1 MGLNVG
7 AQMQDHTE
15 EATIM
20 ALATADMYRRDKL
33 LIQLKNVWDDLS
45 AEERSA
51 VEVLV
56 NSIILN
62 HSNDEALFPPMTESE
77 LLQRIDRGIAD
88 ADAGNFMDS
97 EEFERELEEEF
108 GLA

>member
-1 MGLNVG
+1 
-7 AQMQDHTE
+7 
-15 EATIM
+15 M
-20 ALATADMYRRDKL
+20 AIASADMYRRDKL
-33 LIQLKNVWDDLS
+33 LIRLKNVWDDLS

-56 NSIILN
+56 NSIVLN
-62 HSNDEALFPPMTESE
+62 HSNEEVLFPLMTEAE

-88 ADAGNFMDS
+88 ADNGNYVDS

>member
-1 MGLNVG
+1 
-7 AQMQDHTE
+7 
-15 EATIM
+15 M
-20 ALATADMYRRDKL
+20 AIATADMYRRDKL
-33 LIQLKNVWDDLS
+33 LVQLKNIWDDLS

-62 HSNDEALFPPMTESE
+62 HSNEEAMFPSMTESE
-77 LLQRIDRGIAD
+77 LLQRIDRGLAD
-88 ADAGNFMDS
+88 ADAGHFMDS

>member
-1 MGLNVG
+1 
-7 AQMQDHTE
+7 
-15 EATIM
+15 
-20 ALATADMYRRDKL
+20 
-33 LIQLKNVWDDLS
+33 
-45 AEERSA
+45 
-51 VEVLV
+51 
-56 NSIILN
+56 
-62 HSNDEALFPPMTESE
+62 MTESE

>member
-1 MGLNVG
+1 
-7 AQMQDHTE
+7 
-15 EATIM
+15 M

-33 LIQLKNVWDDLS
+33 LFQLKNVWDDLS